1 MRLKGIHSEQVSL
14 DNGSGRGKGGVR
26 GNLEEEEGY
35 AQGRKRVCRRLMSVL
50 EEFSRSG
57 GVHWSVIFGVCASG
71 DSILT
76 FCVCKRMEQ
85 NLTPTDV
92 VPV

>member
-1 MRLKGIHSEQVSL
+1 MHRE
-14 DNGSGRGKGGVR
+14 GKEFAGGLCLCWRNSAEV
-26 GNLEEEEGY
+26 
-35 AQGRKRVCRRLMSVL
+35 V
-50 EEFSRSG
+50 F
-57 GVHWSVIFGVCASG
+57 FGVCASG